1 MKLFKKI
8 ASMAVAALMSLS
20 VIPVSDNSHLTV
32 TAADFTYP
40 VQEFRIAVND
50 TNRNLNIYSSEEGSY
65 LNSWTLN
72 GTDNEKWYLNYISE
86 GVYEIVSS
94 ETGYLITNENGVAI

>member
-8 ASMAVAALMSLS
+8 TSVSVAALICLAATP
-20 VIPVSDNSHLTV
+20 INGTISDDLKLT
-32 TAADFTYP
+32 AKEEDFTYT
-40 VQEFRIAVND
+40 VQEIRIAVND

-72 GTDNEKWYLNYISE
+72 GTGNEKWYLNYIS
-86 GVYEIVSS
+86 
-94 ETGYLITNENGVAI
+94 

>member
-40 VQEFRIAVND
+40 VQNSALQSMIPTAILIYTAARGLLPEFVDAEQVLTMKSGI
-50 TNRNLNIYSSEEGSY
+50 
-65 LNSWTLN
+65 
-72 GTDNEKWYLNYISE
+72 
-86 GVYEIVSS
+86 
-94 ETGYLITNENGVAI
+94 